1 MQYILE
7 YIIEYY
13 FKMNKKLL
21 LLEIN
26 KIIYK
31 IIIMNKKYTK

>member
-21 LLEIN
+21 LEIN